1 MPGLVPGIHDLV
13 SIKQKTWMAG
23 TSPAMTLRG
32 TTMIKPPVIDAH
44 AHILA
49 EETIELLAKE
59 TPKIAP
65 RLTPIDKDN
74 FELTIAGTPYR
85 PFPRG
90 GFDLEQRFAD
100 MQASEVD
107 MHVLSNTP
115 QTFLYNQ
122 DAELTTATS
131 VVQNDQ
137 IARHVAAHPLAS
149 SALPRCRCRRRRL
162 RPTSLRAP

>member
-1 MPGLVPGIHDLV
+1 
-13 SIKQKTWMAG
+13 
-23 TSPAMTLRG
+23 MTKSQ
-32 TTMIKPPVIDAH
+32 TIDAH

-74 FELTIAGTPYR
+74 FELTITGTPYR

-100 MQASEVD
+100 MQASDVD
-107 MHVLSNTP
+107 MQVAFQYAADLPLHRTRTP
-115 QTFLYNQ
+115 G
-122 DAELTTATS
+122 
-131 VVQNDQ
+131 
-137 IARHVAAHPLAS
+137 
-149 SALPRCRCRRRRL
+149 
-162 RPTSLRAP
+162 